1 MFTNKLKYDSVANA
15 VRGVVEASEKELDEA
30 LKGNQKKIDKNHNNK
45 IDGQDF
51 KILRGQKKEVKKEE
65 VEQID
70 EGMQQILR
78 KVVPGYAKKQINDK
92 MDAGKFGK
100 TDADKDANY
109 HRYKKVMDKVKKEE
123 VEQIDELK
131 KSTIKSYIKKKHD
144 DMYKTDAPPSMSTV
158 KKTMTNLQ
166 RAHDRNTGV
175 KPTSEEVDQVQEV
188 APPGFEGTVKAM
200 KKHKDIDNPFALA
213 WSMKNKGYKSHKND
227 DGTTKKEDT
236 ELTLRGF
243 RRVLDEKLN
252 TKKKTVD
259 TLEGP
264 KKVSGEHDNEHTSA
278 KVELN
283 SEEEKKPNAFD
294 WKSFTKRGPQPNG
307 GAGKKQGTR
316 YGGSKQKDEPADDD
330 EKKK

>member
-1 MFTNKLKYDSVANA
+1 MFTNKLKYDSIATA
-15 VRGVVEASEKELDEA
+15 VKGVVETSEKELDEA
-30 LKGNQKKIDKNHNNK
+30 LKGNQHLIDKNKNNK
-45 IDGQDF
+45 VDPEDF
-51 KILRGQKKEVKKEE
+51 KILRGEKKAVKKEE
-65 VEQID
+65 VE
-70 EGMQQILR
+70 
-78 KVVPGYAKKQINDK
+78 
-92 MDAGKFGK
+92 
-100 TDADKDANY
+100 
-109 HRYKKVMDKVKKEE
+109 
-123 VEQIDELK
+123 
-131 KSTIKSYIKKKHD
+131 
-144 DMYKTDAPPSMSTV
+144 TV
-158 KKTMTNLQ
+158 
-166 RAHDRNTGV
+166 D
-175 KPTSEEVDQVQEV
+175 EV

-213 WSMKNKGYKSHKND
+213 WSMKNKGYQSHKNS
-227 DGTTKKEDT
+227 DGTQKEEK

-259 TLEGP
+259 TLEGT
-264 KKVSGEHDNEHTSA
+264 KKVAGEHDNEHTSA

-316 YGGSKQKDEPADDD
+316 YGGSKQKEEPEED